1 MKYAPEKVFVKEN
14 NEYVEISYS
23 ELCKR
28 EATDESYKLK
38 RFLPLHGMLME
49 VDEEFYED
57 FYRQKNRDEYLT
69 WRTKNKDVSYQDYD
83 TEDCSG
89 EDMLVDPDEDIV
101 TQVTDKLMAEHVRYV
116 VSLLPSDERELIEA
130 LFFKGYSERQLSRI
144 SGVPQRT
151 ICYRKNVILQK
162 LKKILKN

>member
-49 VDEEFYED
+49 VDEEIYED

-130 LFFKGYSERQLSRI
+130 LFFKGYSERQWSRI

>member
-28 EATDESYKLK
+28 EASDESYKLK

-130 LFFKGYSERQLSRI
+130 LFFKGYSERQWSRI